1 MTGKIEPSTPKMK
14 RMSASP
20 LRTTLRTDKGTKP
33 HRRLSISADARN
45 ESTPISAFNSVQS
58 HGMLFI

>member
-20 LRTTLRTDKGTKP
+20 LRTTLRTDRGTK
-33 HRRLSISADARN
+33 
-45 ESTPISAFNSVQS
+45 TPQALEHQC
-58 HGMLFI
+58 